1 MKINTHDVKPMAR
14 QENLIMSEM
23 AEEVLVYDRKSHK
36 AHCLNQ
42 TAALIWKRCDG
53 TRTVRQ
59 IAAEVE
65 REAGASMPEEFIWL
79 ALKQLDQSA
88 LLDERFVL
96 PRTASGLTRREALKR
111 AGLAAAIGLP
121 LITSLIVPTA
131 AEAGVSQCVGTAQ
144 LCGGSFPP
152 CCDST
157 PQLFCC
163 DNGSGQF
170 TCRTLPC

>member
-1 MKINTHDVKPMAR
+1 MESNTYDLKPRAR

-23 AEEVLVYDRKSHK
+23 AEEVLVYDRKSHQ
-36 AHCLNQ
+36 AHCLNR

-53 TRTVRQ
+53 TKTVRQ

-79 ALKQLDQSA
+79 TLKQLDQSA

-131 AEAGVSQCVGTAQ
+131 AEAAASLCVSIGQI
-144 LCGGSFPP
+144 CGGSNPP
-152 CCDST
+152 CCSG
-157 PQLFCC
+157 LNCC
-163 DNGSGQF
+163 NQANTF
-170 TCRTLPC
+170 ICRTNPCGP